1 MGAQGAEWTARK
13 GTKTMKRH
21 LGCTRQGFTLIELL
35 VVIAIIGILA
45 GILIPGLNGA
55 FKAAEKRRALG
66 QIKDLEGAFR
76 AYFSE
81 YGEFSPGWNNKDG
94 AYSTQNSRAEGRPL
108 VDALLNIGTD
118 AGKGKT
124 TGVNYKGIV
133 FLEMDSAS
141 REIYDAKGEYQ
152 DPWGNPY
159 EILLD
164 LNFDDEISS
173 GTGSQ
178 QTKDIKAKVAVQ
190 SRGPDGKWGTK
201 DDLRTW

>member
-1 MGAQGAEWTARK
+1 
-13 GTKTMKRH
+13 MKRH
-21 LGCTRQGFTLIELL
+21 LEGTRQGFTLVELL
-35 VVIAIIGILA
+35 VVIAIIGLLA
-45 GILIPGLNGA
+45 GILVPGLNGA
-55 FKAAEKRRALG
+55 FRAAEKRRALG

-76 AYFSE
+76 SYFTE
-81 YGEFSPGWNNKDG
+81 YGEFSPGWANKDG
-94 AYSTQNSRAEGRPL
+94 AYSTKNSE
-108 VDALLNIGTD
+108 VVNALLNIKTD

-133 FLEMDSAS
+133 FLELDSVA
-141 REIYDAKGEYQ
+141 REVYDDKEEYQ

-173 GTGSQ
+173 GTGQGQS
-178 QTKDIKAKVAVQ
+178 KAIKAKVAVQ
-190 SRGPDGKWGTK
+190 SRGPDKEWGTK

>member
-1 MGAQGAEWTARK
+1 M
-13 GTKTMKRH
+13 
-21 LGCTRQGFTLIELL
+21 IELL
-35 VVIAIIGILA
+35 VVIAIIGLLA

-76 AYFSE
+76 AYFTE
-81 YGEFSPGWNNKDG
+81 YSEFSPGWGSKDG
-94 AYSTQNSRAEGRPL
+94 AYSTKNSNV
-108 VDALLNIGTD
+108 VDPLLNRNTD

-124 TGVNYKGIV
+124 TGVNYKGIS
-133 FLEMDSAS
+133 FLELDSAAL
-141 REIYDAKGEYQ
+141 EVYDGKGEYQ

-201 DDLRTW
+201 DDLKTW